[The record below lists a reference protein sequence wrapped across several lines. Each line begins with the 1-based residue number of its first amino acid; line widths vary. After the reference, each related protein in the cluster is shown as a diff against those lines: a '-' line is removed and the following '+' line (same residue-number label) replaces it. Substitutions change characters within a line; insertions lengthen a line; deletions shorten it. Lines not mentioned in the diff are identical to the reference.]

1 MTQNCLIYADQISHN
16 ISIDQHIK
24 KEHTETEKGPGGKH
38 DHVLSKWRFTFR
50 VLLHVSY
57 IYPAVDLTILALQ

>member
-1 MTQNCLIYADQISHN
+1 MTQNGLIYADQISHN

-24 KEHTETEKGPGGKH
+24 KEHTETEKGPGGKN

-57 IYPAVDLTILALQ
+57 I